1 MISDKEILD
10 KIDEV
15 SGNFHGQIDDLYV
28 AIGMIVM
35 GRLFGWRV
43 LRLTS
48 SRRQWARATK
58 LFGDLKALMP
68 ERGKYVHKSI
78 GLAIA
83 DKMDVYW
90 DIVKGIVSVPMVER
104 KEIK

>member
-1 MISDKEILD
+1 MITDEELMK

-15 SGNFHGQIDDLYV
+15 SGDFHGQIDDLYM

-48 SRRQWARATK
+48 SRSQWARANK
-58 LFGDLKALMP
+58 LFGDLKTLMP
-68 ERGKYVHKSI
+68 ERGKYAHKSI
-78 GLAIA
+78 GLAVV
-83 DKMDVYW
+83 DKLGSYW
-90 DIVKGIVSVPMVER
+90 DVVKGIVSVPMVER
-104 KEIK
+104 KEIR